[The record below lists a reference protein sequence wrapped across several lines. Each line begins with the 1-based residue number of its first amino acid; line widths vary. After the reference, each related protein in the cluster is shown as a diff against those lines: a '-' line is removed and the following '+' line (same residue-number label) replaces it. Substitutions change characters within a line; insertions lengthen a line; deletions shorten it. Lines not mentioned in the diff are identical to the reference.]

1 MCRTGGV
8 PKRPIPRGEVTYQRI
23 RGDVWNDKKHHG
35 LPGQAICLFSVEL
48 IEELRAEGYQLF
60 PGSLGE
66 NFTTQYLDYRTM
78 RIGQVFAVGK
88 EVVIRI
94 TRVRGPC
101 RTISVYGSGIIKA
114 IYNAEVKSGNIH
126 TPKWGRS
133 GFYAEVLKVGTVYPG
148 DSMALQSAA

>member
-1 MCRTGGV
+1 
-8 PKRPIPRGEVTYQRI
+8 
-23 RGDVWNDKKHHG
+23 
-35 LPGQAICLFSVEL
+35 
-48 IEELRAEGYQLF
+48 
-60 PGSLGE
+60 
-66 NFTTQYLDYRTM
+66 M